1 MHTHFAALKQTC
13 ASAQCA
19 SHIAWGQAASFD
31 VARVTN
37 TAQLAFG
44 RTGSFASR
52 EARHV
57 TQFVG
62 VVHEGV
68 EIAGV
73 VLQSHRRL
81 IRELRDEVLAAN
93 GVLGHAQFPCSTRHN
108 ALEQVSCFWTTRTAI
123 GIDRRSVSE
132 PSIYFNVNLWCGV
145 LASQQGGVQNGWHS
159 GREGGQ
165 VGAEVGV
172 CVNTQSQ
179 EFAVFVDGQFGVA
192 GMVTAVCIA

>member
-1 MHTHFAALKQTC
+1 MAVRACEHRDAACGVHANFAALEQTC

-57 TQFVG
+57 AQFVG

-73 VLQSHRRL
+73 VLQSHWRL
-81 IRELRDEVLAAN
+81 VRKLRDEVLAAN

-108 ALEQVSCFWTTRTAI
+108 ALEQVSGFWTTSATVS
-123 GIDRRSVSE
+123 IDRRRVGE
-132 PSIYFNVNLWCGV
+132 PSIYFYINLRCGV
-145 LASQQGGVQNGWHS
+145 LASQQSGVQNGGYAS
-159 GREGGQ
+159 RE
-165 VGAEVGV
+165 
-172 CVNTQSQ
+172 C
-179 EFAVFVDGQFGVA
+179 
-192 GMVTAVCIA
+192 